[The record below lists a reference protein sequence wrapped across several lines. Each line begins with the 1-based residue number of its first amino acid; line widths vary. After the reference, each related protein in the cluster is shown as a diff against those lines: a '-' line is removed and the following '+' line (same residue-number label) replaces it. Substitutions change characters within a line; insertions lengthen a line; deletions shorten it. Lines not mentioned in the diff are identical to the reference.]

1 MTYLSQ
7 METADVGPP
16 NLAEILRGLEESG
29 AEVVQA
35 AADLDPGAWERG
47 RYEDGWNARQLL
59 AHIASMEW
67 SYPRVIDLAR
77 QARSGDGDG
86 RGAMRDGNDA
96 YNARQVA
103 KRQDSSVE
111 SLIEEFRRNREATI
125 AAVRAA
131 EPELWTTPI
140 RSAGG
145 VEGPLAYVFWQVAV
159 EHVRGHTRDLIGPR

>member
-1 MTYLSQ
+1 
-7 METADVGPP
+7 MEMRSVAG
-16 NLAEILRGLEESG
+16 ILRGLEESG

-35 AADLDPGAWERG
+35 AANLDPGDWEHG
-47 RYEDGWNARQLL
+47 RYEGGWNARQLL

-77 QARSGDGDG
+77 QARSGAGDG
-86 RGAMRDGNDA
+86 HGAMRGGNDA
-96 YNARQVA
+96 YNERQVA
-103 KRQDSSVE
+103 KREGSSVE
-111 SLIEEFRRNREATI
+111 ALIDEFRRNREATI
-125 AAVRAA
+125 AAVLAA

-159 EHVRGHTRDLIGPR
+159 EHVTGHTQDLTRLR